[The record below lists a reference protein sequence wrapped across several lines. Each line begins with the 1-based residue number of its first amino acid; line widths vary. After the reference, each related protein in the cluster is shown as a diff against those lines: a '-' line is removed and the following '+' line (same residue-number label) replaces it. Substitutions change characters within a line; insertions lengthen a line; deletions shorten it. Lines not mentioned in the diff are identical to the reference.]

1 MNAFEL
7 LILIFFALTISADI
21 VGIVASFNAIRR
33 YQEALDILHKCE
45 DILSIVENIENRGD
59 AL

>member
-7 LILIFFALTISADI
+7 LILIFFALTISVDI

-33 YQEALDILHKCE
+33 YQKALDILHECE
-45 DILSIVENIENRGD
+45 DILSILENYKK
-59 AL
+59 

>member
-1 MNAFEL
+1 MNAFQL

-33 YQEALDILHKCE
+33 YQKALDILHECE
-45 DILSIVENIENRGD
+45 DILDILEKYRKQG
-59 AL
+59 

>member
-7 LILIFFALTISADI
+7 LILIFFALTISVDA

-33 YQEALDILHKCE
+33 YQEALDILHKCK
-45 DILSIVENIENRGD
+45 DILAVVEKYRKQG
-59 AL
+59 